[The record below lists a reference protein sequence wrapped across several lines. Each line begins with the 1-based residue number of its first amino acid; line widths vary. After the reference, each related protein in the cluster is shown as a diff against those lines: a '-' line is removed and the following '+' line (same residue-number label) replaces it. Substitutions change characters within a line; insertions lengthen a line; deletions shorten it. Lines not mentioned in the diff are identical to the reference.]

1 MGIISYQ
8 INPNTFFNWLKIH
21 LISHSPIKV
30 NTEYI
35 LNIAGI
41 TYIIKYLER
50 TLLKQPEPRTQNTR
64 MQPLTSS
71 HRILQYEKK
80 KKEL

>member
-8 INPNTFFNWLKIH
+8 INPYTFFNWLKIH

-30 NTEYI
+30 NSQYM

-50 TLLKQPEPRTQNTR
+50 EHHLGNPSLELKTPECN
-64 MQPLTSS
+64 L
-71 HRILQYEKK
+71 
-80 KKEL
+80 